1 MMGPSM
7 MRGMTMRGI
16 LACACSSRAVRVAL
30 PTLFISG
37 LALACIAPASAQSVD
52 AGTVSASANNTT
64 AAKALSQTDEKLT
77 KKKIFKSS
85 QTKSVVSKAQIQ
97 AVGQAAGA
105 AQAVSVAPGVV
116 VRGYGGNAATARY
129 EVTLRG
135 VKVGWSSVN
144 GDVERNGI
152 TVLFDGIPMNNLTS
166 HNGQWDSNE
175 IPIMQM
181 IGGINV
187 INGPGNPASRWFDSI
202 GGTINYVPV
211 AMSATPE
218 YEIGGQIGSDVTAGG
233 HFIANSGLHNGWSYF
248 IAGGYASNHAFRT
261 GTSHGSYGAPA
272 QSDAF
277 FGKVTKVF
285 NGGTLSFGAYDDNN
299 VEHRPS
305 PNFIP
310 TQPIA
315 GITVT
320 GGPTGQ
326 LYSQQTSGFYSSGTP
341 DIWFKT
347 LQVRDQMYYAKLSLV
362 VAPDMTFHN
371 IAWYRHGAR
380 VHYRIINYGA
390 QSQST
395 SNSEYYNPNSDT
407 YGDRAYLDWKLPY
420 NDVKFGGYFI
430 NQRYVSP
437 YVGYNQALG
446 YPQNNPAQ
454 ISNFT
459 VHNTFLDAFAQDTF
473 TPLKGLDI
481 TPGIAGVEYQT
492 DFINNAFNNPIST
505 TLSPNAHKTF
515 TDAEPSISVR
525 YQPVPRGALYGSYA
539 ISYQNPTDNGF
550 GANNGNPGGVDIAG
564 LKPIK
569 SADYEIGAK
578 MMFDQVPLL
587 HHATLNIN
595 YYSDT
600 LTNETIA
607 TYFTNI
613 ALTKFA
619 SANAVLK
626 GVNIAADA
634 RPNFNWHMFANAG
647 FSHNIFTSYLA
658 SGAAAPVSGTPVAYN
673 PDVALTV
680 GVDYRTFVGSTL
692 LSVGVLDQYTGAQY
706 MFNNLTD
713 ITSHRKLPAFN
724 VANLTFNA
732 DVPMPHY
739 LSTTIKVVKFGLD
752 ITNVLGAKYNAN
764 AYVSSGGYLGGNS
777 AGAILAEP
785 GAPRQ
790 FLASMTVKF

>member
-1 MMGPSM
+1 
-7 MRGMTMRGI
+7 MTGTSTIRGI
-16 LACACSSRAVRVAL
+16 LAYACSPRAIRLAL
-30 PTLFISG
+30 PSLFASG
-37 LALACIAPASAQSVD
+37 LALSFITPATAQVVD
-52 AGTVSASANNTT
+52 AGTVSARANSTT
-64 AAKALSQTDEKLT
+64 AARALAATDERLT
-77 KKKIFKSS
+77 KKKIFESG
-85 QTKSVVSKAQIQ
+85 QTKSVVTKAQIE

-116 VRGYGGNAATARY
+116 VRGYGGTAATARY

-152 TVLFDGIPMNNLTS
+152 TMLFDGIPMNNLTS

-181 IGGINV
+181 IGAINV

-218 YEIGGQIGSDVTAGG
+218 YEVGGQVGSDVTAGG
-233 HFIANSGLHNGWSYF
+233 HFIANSGLHDGWSLL

-272 QSDAF
+272 QSNAF
-277 FGKVTKVF
+277 FGKLTKVF
-285 NGGTLSFGAYDDNN
+285 SNGTVSFGAYDDNN

-310 TQPIA
+310 TEPIA

-326 LYSQQTSGFYSSGTP
+326 LYSQPTSGFYSSGTP

-347 LQVRDQMYYAKLSLV
+347 LQVRDQMYYAKVNLD
-362 VAPDMTFHN
+362 VAPNMTFHN
-371 IAWYRHGAR
+371 ITWFRHGAR
-380 VHYRIINYGA
+380 VHYRVIDYGA
-390 QSQST
+390 QAQGT
-395 SNSEYYNPNSDT
+395 ANTEYYNPNT
-407 YGDRAYLDWKLPY
+407 NAYGDRAYLEWQLPY

-437 YVGYNQALG
+437 YVGYNEALG
-446 YPQNNPAQ
+446 IPQNNPSQ
-454 ISNFT
+454 VSNFT
-459 VHNTFLDAFAQDTF
+459 VYNTFLDAFLQDTI
-473 TPLKGLDI
+473 TPFHGLDI
-481 TPGIAGVEYQT
+481 TPGISGVEYQT
-492 DFINNAFNNPIST
+492 NFYNNALSNPANT
-505 TLSPNAHKTF
+505 TLSGNAQKTF
-515 TDAEPSISVR
+515 TKPEPSISVR
-525 YQPVPRGALYGSYA
+525 YQPVPWGALYGSYA

-550 GANNGNPGGVDIAG
+550 GANNSNPGGVDIAG

-578 MMFDQVPLL
+578 MMFDDVPVL
-587 HHATLNIN
+587 HHATLNVN
-595 YYSDT
+595 YYNDT

-634 RPNFNWHMFANAG
+634 QPNFHWNMFTNVG
-647 FSHNIFTSYLA
+647 FSNNIFTSYLA
-658 SGAAAPVSGTPVAYN
+658 AGAAAPVSGTPVAYN
-673 PDVALTV
+673 PDVALSV
-680 GVDYRTFVGSTL
+680 GVNYRTFIGNTL
-692 LSVGVLDQYTGAQY
+692 ASVGLLDQYTGAQY

-724 VANLTFNA
+724 VADLNFSA

-739 LSTTIKVVKFGLD
+739 LSHTIKVVKFGFD
-752 ITNVLGAKYNAN
+752 ISNVLGAKYNAN

-790 FLASMTVKF
+790 FLASMAVKF